1 MRSVVAVVLDRA
13 ASVAAKTAAGHIGV
27 LWLRRKC
34 ACGTHAP
41 DGGECESCAKNKL
54 QRKPTTGGRTNA
66 VPGSVHKVLQSPGVP
81 LEKTVRARMESGFG
95 HDFSAVRV
103 HDGGNAARSAADIH
117 AAAYT
122 VGSHVV
128 FGAGRYAP
136 HTSAGRHLLAHEL
149 AHVVQQGSTDD
160 SLMRKSLS
168 SLIIDDEDS
177 SAEREADHAADRV
190 AKGEQAAAGSR
201 TATAVQRAPLH
212 SHTPAIEG
220 LDAAGPDADLS
231 GKTEDRLWQ
240 CMKGTG
246 GFPQDCPQAPLTW
259 ADFRVV
265 RSAGGFG
272 ANTGWDVK
280 ERPMEPKVAACVRN
294 VLGWSQDQT
303 HVFQA
308 TFVPSTSTVLRQFA
322 DPTNVAATGCNKPV
336 RECRNH
342 FGQRLPPNRTAG
354 DFTFAG
360 RPSRACPASMVA
372 ASVTA
377 TSTADCQNIGDECTR
392 TAELESQRLLR
403 HEQGHMNI
411 ACAMARKF
419 NLALRHGT
427 PFSVLNTNPVRFI
440 QAIQDKY
447 DRQTQ
452 HGCLPSLQAS
462 WETEIASGLPKE
474 AIPQVRA
481 PARAPTRRRRRP

>member
-1 MRSVVAVVLDRA
+1 MVDRA
-13 ASVAAKTAAGHIGV
+13 ASFMPKAAATATGV

-54 QRKPTTGGRTNA
+54 QRKPIAGGRTNPIPA
-66 VPGSVHKVLQSPGVP
+66 SVHGVLQSAGAP
-81 LEKTVRARMESGFG
+81 LDKAVRARMESGFG
-95 HDFSAVRV
+95 HDFSPVRV
-103 HDGGNAARSAADIH
+103 HVDAAAARSAADIQ

-136 HTSAGRHLLAHEL
+136 HTKAGRHLLAHEL
-149 AHVVQQGSTDD
+149 AHVVQQGGHDN
-160 SLMRKSLS
+160 LMRKSLS
-168 SLIIDDEDS
+168 NLIIDDEDS
-177 SAEREADHAADRV
+177 SAEREADHAADRI
-190 AKGEQAAAGSR
+190 AQGEQASAGSK
-201 TATAVQRAPLH
+201 TATAVQRAPLRTR
-212 SHTPAIEG
+212 TPAIEG
-220 LDAAGPDADLS
+220 LDPAGPDADLS
-231 GKTEDRLWQ
+231 GKTENRLWE
-240 CMKGTG
+240 CMKGSA

-265 RSAGGFG
+265 GSVGGFG

-280 ERPMEPKVAACVRN
+280 DRPMEPKVAACVRN

-308 TFVPSTSTVLRQFA
+308 TFVPLTSMVLRQFA

-342 FGQRLPPNRTAG
+342 FARRLPPNRTAG
-354 DFTFAG
+354 DFTFSG
-360 RPSRACPASMVA
+360 RRLRACPASAVA

-377 TSTADCQNIGDECTR
+377 TSAADCQNIGDECTR

-419 NLALRHGT
+419 NFALRQGT
-427 PFSVLNTNPVRFI
+427 PFAQLNGGPGRFI
-440 QAIQDKY
+440 QNIQNKY

-452 HGCLPSLQAS
+452 HGCLAGPQAS
-462 WETEIASGLPKE
+462 WEGEIASGLPNE
-474 AIPQVRA
+474 AIPQARP
-481 PARAPTRRRRRP
+481 PARATPRRRRRP